1 MYSTM
6 KGENFLN
13 ITVQPSGMARAELL
27 LWNSAKKRGTA
38 QMGKRNDHFR
48 YRVYEVVEVRTGFDR
63 AGRIYDSIYMFFII
77 LNLAVSI
84 LYTYETYRTK
94 YGSLLI
100 TVEQVTVA
108 SFCIDYL
115 LRLWTAKY
123 SYPELKPARAALKYM
138 ASFTG
143 IVDMLS
149 FLPYYLPFFFP
160 SGAVAFRMLRIM
172 RVFRLFRINSYYDS
186 FRLISDVIRGKK
198 QQLFSSVFII
208 LILMLASSLCMYSLE
223 HEAQPEIFE
232 NAFSGIWWA
241 ASTLLTVGY
250 GDIYPITPLG
260 KLFGI
265 FITFLGVGMVAI
277 PTGIISA
284 GFVDQYSRIK
294 RMSEYGREEDVH
306 FIKIHLTDRDPW
318 INKSIRQLHL
328 PERVIVA
335 VIQRNHKVLVPRGNL
350 VLRADDVMVLAAESF
365 HDKEHIR
372 LKEIVLEKNN
382 PWNGHRIREL
392 DISRH
397 SVIVLVKRKERVMI
411 PNGNMIL
418 REGDMVILYTQ
429 MYIPNADELEI

>member
-1 MYSTM
+1 MS
-6 KGENFLN
+6 
-13 ITVQPSGMARAELL
+13 
-27 LWNSAKKRGTA
+27 
-38 QMGKRNDHFR
+38 KRNDHFR

-84 LYTYETYRTK
+84 LYTYETYRIK

-100 TVEQVTVA
+100 AVEQVTVA

-123 SYPELKPARAALKYM
+123 SYPELKPARAALKYV

-223 HEAQPEIFE
+223 HEAQPEIFD

-241 ASTLLTVGY
+241 ASTLLTVGS